1 MTEATKL
8 RDLIHVTKA
17 DIEAAIAAK
26 AKDDGAVAQAAGQ
39 AGGFAASIAA
49 DQLNSVL
56 DTDLYELLALTW
68 AKGQQLKEAASK
80 SRLKPVDT
88 IVETLGKHELTHT
101 CYPTLTIFI
110 GEVPLPEIKLTLELV
125 AQFRSVSL
133 SIANGLLLAIAPG
146 QASAIVRLK
155 YNGVKIKE
163 QATPDWKLPGEIKLG
178 AGLMID

>member
-26 AKDDGAVAQAAGQ
+26 AKDDGAVAHAAGQ

-80 SRLKPVDT
+80 SRLKPS
-88 IVETLGKHELTHT
+88 I
-101 CYPTLTIFI
+101 
-110 GEVPLPEIKLTLELV
+110 
-125 AQFRSVSL
+125 RSWKRW
-133 SIANGLLLAIAPG
+133 
-146 QASAIVRLK
+146 AS
-155 YNGVKIKE
+155 
-163 QATPDWKLPGEIKLG
+163 TS
-178 AGLMID
+178 

>member
-1 MTEATKL
+1 MEATRL
-8 RDLIHVTKA
+8 RDLIHVSKA
-17 DIEAAIAAK
+17 DIEAAIAERAK
-26 AKDDGAVAQAAGQ
+26 EDAAAARATGQ
-39 AGGFAASIAA
+39 AGGFAASVAA

-68 AKGQQLKEAASK
+68 AKWQQLKEAAAK
-80 SRLKPVDT
+80 SRLKPGDK
-88 IVETLGKHELTHT
+88 IVETPGKHEFTHT
-101 CYPTLTIFI
+101 CYPTLTIYI

-125 AQFRSVSL
+125 AQFKSVSL

-163 QATPDWKLPGEIKLG
+163 QPTPDWKLPGEIDLG
-178 AGLMID
+178 AGLRID